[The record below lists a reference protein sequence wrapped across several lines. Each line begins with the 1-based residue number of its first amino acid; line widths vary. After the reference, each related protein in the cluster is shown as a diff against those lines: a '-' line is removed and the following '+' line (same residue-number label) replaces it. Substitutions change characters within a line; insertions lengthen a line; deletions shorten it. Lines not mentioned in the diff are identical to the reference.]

1 MERAG
6 ARERFHSRIP
16 EGPTTSRFARLHSLA
31 AGGANPAKWFYD
43 WIDVGTPVSFRG
55 HWPAPTLRVEKPA
68 LAGSFIQK
76 IIIPI
81 VTTTACV
88 VIILL
93 VWRRRGKV

>member
-1 MERAG
+1 MRVHENVFIHGFQKVPRHPASHG
-6 ARERFHSRIP
+6 CI
-16 EGPTTSRFARLHSLA
+16 RLPLA
-31 AGGANPAKWFYD
+31 GANPAKWFYD
-43 WIDVGTPVSFRG
+43 WIDVGTPVSIRG
-55 HWPAPTLRVEKPA
+55 HWPAPILRVEKPG